1 MQFPCTDLLR
11 QTAESKAKVIVHRG
25 GSSSSKTYSILQ
37 YWLGKLYSEK
47 QVLISVVRATTPA
60 LKKSILRDWTKIL
73 STYELWEDFH
83 YNRTAQTFT
92 NLRTGSQVEFFALDD
107 EQKARGPR
115 RDYLQV
121 NEANEITWEGFRQLQ
136 MRTAKQTIID
146 FNPSSSH
153 TWIKSKIEEERA
165 ANEGDV
171 DVIVSNYTSNTFLSP
186 IQVKEI
192 ESQIPK
198 YDDKGNLIAG
208 DEQFWKVFGLGEYGQ
223 VHGQIYTNWSVCP
236 KIPEHANLIGY
247 GLDFGYTNDPTAI
260 VSVHKADGELWLKEL
275 VYETR
280 LTNQDISERMKEAG
294 LINREWLIAD
304 SAEPKS
310 IDEIKRLGWP
320 MIKGAKKGTDSIK
333 NGIDVLRRWK
343 LNITADSK
351 NLLKEI
357 NVYRWAEDKEGN
369 TLNKPVPGNDHAMDA
384 MRYVALNLI
393 AHKRKGVIDFY

>member
-37 YWLGKLYSEK
+37 YWLGKLYSEN
-47 QVLISVVRATTPA
+47 QILISVVRATTPA

-73 STYELWEDFH
+73 STYELWESFH
-83 YNRTAQTFT
+83 YNKTDQTFT
-92 NLRTGSQVEFFALDD
+92 HLRTGSQIEFFALDD

-121 NEANEITWEGFRQLQ
+121 NEANEIRWEGFRQLQ
-136 MRTAKQTIID
+136 MRTSKQTIID
-146 FNPSSSH
+146 FNPSSAD

-165 ANEGDV
+165 ASEGDV
-171 DVIVSNYTSNTFLSP
+171 EVIISNYKSNSFLSP

-192 ESQIPK
+192 ESQIPR
-198 YDDKGNLIAG
+198 YDGSGNLIAG

-223 VHGQIYTNWSVCP
+223 VQGQIYTNWATCA

-260 VSVHKADGELWLKEL
+260 VSVHKADGELWIKEL

-280 LTNQDISERMKEAG
+280 LTNQDISARMKELG
-294 LINREWLIAD
+294 MSSREWLIAD

-310 IDEIKRLGWP
+310 IDEIKRQGWP
-320 MIKGAKKGTDSIK
+320 MIKGAQKG
-333 NGIDVLRRWK
+333 GIDVLRRWK

-357 NVYRWAEDKEGN
+357 KLYRWAEDKEGV

-393 AHKRKGVIDFY
+393 AHKRKGIIDFY